1 MHLDARSH
9 RETLVNAAI
18 ALGIVAVIVIGTV
31 VFALLSLRRF
41 SMSPQDYIVGGRGF
55 GAVFLW
61 VLLAG
66 EIYTSFTFL
75 GAAGWTY
82 TFGAPAFYIMAY
94 GTCGYIF
101 YYFLFPWIW
110 RLGKEHGL
118 LTLPDLI
125 QVRYNSRA
133 LSTIVAIIAV
143 LALIPYITL
152 QLSALNTFLTVA
164 GHGMIDPVLGACVA
178 FLLIIA
184 FVFVTGL
191 RGTAWASI
199 VKDALVIGALIFVGL
214 AIPIQFF
221 GSPAT
226 LFDQVLRA
234 HPDHLV
240 LGGLTAPKG
249 SLWYV
254 STVLLTGLGFFS
266 GPQSIAAIF
275 SAKDENVLRRNAM
288 LLPVYQLIMLLVFFA
303 GFSALLIVPGLK
315 GPAADQSFLAV
326 VSRYYPTWV
335 LGFVTGTGALCA
347 LVPSTALL
355 LSAASVVAKNIAGD
369 LFNIGTDDRGRLS
382 LTRTM
387 VVVLGLG
394 ALVLWLF
401 YRTQLVDLLLLTYN
415 GISQFMPAY
424 LFGAYWK
431 RTTTVGVAAGIL
443 VGITVAVTLAA
454 SGIAPYG
461 LNPGFVG
468 LATNVIV
475 LLCVSLATQPAR
487 ETIPEPAGN

>member
-1 MHLDARSH
+1 M
-9 RETLVNAAI
+9 NAPI
-18 ALGIVAVIVIGTV
+18 ALAIIAVIVLGTV
-31 VFALLSLRRF
+31 IFAVASVRRF
-41 SMSPQDYIVGGRGF
+41 TMTPQEYIVGGRGF

-110 RLGKEHGL
+110 RMGKQHGL

-125 QVRYNSRA
+125 QVRYQSRM
-133 LSTIVAIIAV
+133 LSTLVAIIAV
-143 LALIPYITL
+143 VALIPYITL
-152 QLSALNTFLTVA
+152 QLSALQIFLTVA
-164 GHGMIDPVLGACVA
+164 GGGAIDPVEGACVA
-178 FLLIIA
+178 FLIIIA

-199 VKDALVIGALIFVGL
+199 IKDALVIGALLFVGL
-214 AIPIQFF
+214 AIPLQFF

-234 HPDHLV
+234 HPEHLV
-240 LGGLTAPKG
+240 LGPLTAPKG

-266 GPQSIAAIF
+266 GPQSIGAIF

-288 LLPVYQLIMLLVFFA
+288 LLPIYQLIMLLIFFA

-326 VSRYYPTWV
+326 VSRYYPAWV

-355 LSAASVVAKNIAGD
+355 LSSASVVAKNIAGD
-369 LFNIGTDDRGRLS
+369 LFNIGTDDAGRLRV
-382 LTRTM
+382 TRIM
-387 VVVLGLG
+387 VVALGLLSLG
-394 ALVLWLF
+394 LWLA
-401 YRTQLVDLLLLTYN
+401 YRTTLVDLLLLTYN

-431 RTTTVGVAAGIL
+431 RTTTAGVTAGIV
-443 VGITVAVTLAA
+443 VGIVLALSLA
-454 SGIAPYG
+454 GTGTAPFGI
-461 LNPGFVG
+461 NPGFIG
-468 LATNVIV
+468 LTANVLV
-475 LLCVSLATQPAR
+475 LIGVSLISQPPHVLS
-487 ETIPEPAGN
+487 PEAVRD

>member
-1 MHLDARSH
+1 M
-9 RETLVNAAI
+9 NAPVALAI
-18 ALGIVAVIVIGTV
+18 ISVIVLGTV
-31 VFALLSLRRF
+31 IFAVASVRRF
-41 SMSPQDYIVGGRGF
+41 TMTPQEFIVGGRGF

-82 TFGAPAFYIMAY
+82 SFGAPAFYIMAY

-110 RLGKEHGL
+110 RMGKEHGL

-125 QVRYNSRA
+125 QVRYQSRM
-133 LSTIVAIIAV
+133 LSTLVSIIGV
-143 LALIPYITL
+143 VALIPYITL
-152 QLSALNTFLTVA
+152 QLSALQIFLTVA
-164 GHGMIDPVLGACVA
+164 GGGAIDPVAGACVA

-184 FVFVTGL
+184 FVFMTGL

-199 VKDALVIGALIFVGL
+199 VKDALVIGALLFVGL
-214 AIPIQFF
+214 AIPLQFF

-234 HPDHLV
+234 HPEHLI

-288 LLPVYQLIMLLVFFA
+288 LLPIYQLIMLLIFFA
-303 GFSALLIVPGLK
+303 GFSALLIVPGLR

-326 VSRYYPTWV
+326 VSRYYPAWV

-355 LSAASVVAKNIAGD
+355 LSSASIVSKNIAGD
-369 LFNIGTDDRGRLS
+369 LMHIGLDDAGRLR
-382 LTRTM
+382 LTRIM
-387 VVVLGLG
+387 VVALGLLSLG
-394 ALVLWLF
+394 LWLA
-401 YRTQLVDLLLLTYN
+401 YRTTLVDLLLLTYN

-424 LFGAYWK
+424 AFGAFWK
-431 RTTTVGVAAGIL
+431 RTTTAGVAAGIV
-443 VGITVAVTLAA
+443 VGIVLALSLA
-454 SGIAPYG
+454 GMHNAPFG
-461 LNPGFVG
+461 LNPGFIG
-468 LATNVIV
+468 LVANIIV
-475 LLCVSLATQPAR
+475 LMGVSLLTQPR
-487 ETIPEPAGN
+487 FVSETTA

>member
-1 MHLDARSH
+1 
-9 RETLVNAAI
+9 VNSPI
-18 ALGIVAVIVIGTV
+18 ALAIIGIIVLGTV
-31 VFALLSLRRF
+31 VFAVASVRRF
-41 SMSPQDYIVGGRGF
+41 TMTPQEYIVGGRGF

-110 RLGKEHGL
+110 RMGKQHGL

-125 QVRYNSRA
+125 QVRYQSRM
-133 LSTIVAIIAV
+133 LSTLVAIIAV
-143 LALIPYITL
+143 VALIPYITL
-152 QLSALNTFLTVA
+152 QLSALQIFLTVA
-164 GHGMIDPVLGACVA
+164 GGGAIDPVAGACVA
-178 FLLIIA
+178 FLIIIA

-199 VKDALVIGALIFVGL
+199 IKDALVIGALLFVGL
-214 AIPIQFF
+214 AIPLQFF

-234 HPDHLV
+234 HPEHLT
-240 LGGLTAPKG
+240 LGPLTAPKG

-266 GPQSIAAIF
+266 GPQSIGAIF

-288 LLPVYQLIMLLVFFA
+288 LLPIYQLIMLLIFFA

-326 VSRYYPTWV
+326 VSRYYPPWV

-355 LSAASVVAKNIAGD
+355 LSSASVVAKNIAGD
-369 LFNIGTDDRGRLS
+369 LFKIGTDDTGRLRV
-382 LTRTM
+382 TRIM
-387 VVVLGLG
+387 VVALGLLSLG
-394 ALVLWLF
+394 LWLA
-401 YRTQLVDLLLLTYN
+401 YRTTLVDLLLLTYN

-431 RTTTVGVAAGIL
+431 RTTTAGVTAGIV
-443 VGITVAVTLAA
+443 VGIVLALSLA
-454 SGIAPYG
+454 GTGTAPFGI
-461 LNPGFVG
+461 NPGFIGLTANVLVLVG
-468 LATNVIV
+468 
-475 LLCVSLATQPAR
+475 VSLLTRPR
-487 ETIPEPAGN
+487 FVTETTA

>member
-1 MHLDARSH
+1 M
-9 RETLVNAAI
+9 AA
-18 ALGIVAVIVIGTV
+18 ASV
-31 VFALLSLRRF
+31 RC
-41 SMSPQDYIVGGRGF
+41 
-55 GAVFLW
+55 FLW

-110 RLGKEHGL
+110 RLGKEHDL

-125 QVRYNSRA
+125 QVRYNSRL
-133 LSTIVAIIAV
+133 LSTSWRSSRS

-152 QLSALNTFLTVA
+152 QLSALKYVS
-164 GHGMIDPVLGACVA
+164 HGGRPRGDRPGLGACVA
-178 FLLIIA
+178 FSLIIA

-199 VKDALVIGALIFVGL
+199 IKDALVIGALIFVGV
-214 AIPIQFF
+214 AIPMQFF

-275 SAKDENVLRRNAM
+275 SAKDENVC
-288 LLPVYQLIMLLVFFA
+288 
-303 GFSALLIVPGLK
+303 
-315 GPAADQSFLAV
+315 
-326 VSRYYPTWV
+326 
-335 LGFVTGTGALCA
+335 GATRCSCR
-347 LVPSTALL
+347 ST
-355 LSAASVVAKNIAGD
+355 S
-369 LFNIGTDDRGRLS
+369 
-382 LTRTM
+382 
-387 VVVLGLG
+387 
-394 ALVLWLF
+394 
-401 YRTQLVDLLLLTYN
+401 
-415 GISQFMPAY
+415 
-424 LFGAYWK
+424 
-431 RTTTVGVAAGIL
+431 
-443 VGITVAVTLAA
+443 
-454 SGIAPYG
+454 
-461 LNPGFVG
+461 
-468 LATNVIV
+468 
-475 LLCVSLATQPAR
+475 
-487 ETIPEPAGN
+487 

>member
-1 MHLDARSH
+1 
-9 RETLVNAAI
+9 VNASI
-18 ALGIVAVIVIGTV
+18 ALGVIAVIVLGTV
-31 VFALLSLRRF
+31 IFAIASVRRF
-41 SMSPQDYIVGGRGF
+41 TVTPQEYIVGGRGF

-110 RLGKEHGL
+110 RMGKEHGL

-125 QVRYNSRA
+125 QVRYQSRV
-133 LSTIVAIIAV
+133 LSTIVSIIAV
-143 LALIPYITL
+143 LALIPYVTL
-152 QLSALNTFLTVA
+152 QLSAMQIFLTVA
-164 GHGMIDPVLGACVA
+164 GHGAIDPVLGACVA
-178 FLLIIA
+178 FLVIIA

-199 VKDALVIGALIFVGL
+199 IKDALVIGALLFVGL
-214 AIPIQFF
+214 AIPLQFF

-234 HPDHLV
+234 HPERLV
-240 LGGLTAPKG
+240 LGGLTSPKG

-288 LLPVYQLIMLLVFFA
+288 FLPVYQLIMLLIFFA

-315 GPAADQSFLAV
+315 GAAADQSFLAV
-326 VSRYYPTWV
+326 VSRYYPAWV

-355 LSAASVVAKNIAGD
+355 LSSASVVAKNIAGD
-369 LFNIGTDDRGRLS
+369 LFGIGLDGPGRLRI
-382 LTRTM
+382 TRLM
-387 VVVLGLG
+387 VVVIGLLSLGLW
-394 ALVLWLF
+394 LVF
-401 YRTQLVDLLLLTYN
+401 RRTLVDLLLLTYN

-431 RTTTVGVAAGIL
+431 RVTTAGIAAGIV
-443 VGITVAVTLAA
+443 VGIVLAVTLAA
-454 SGIAPYG
+454 THNAPFG
-461 LNPGFVG
+461 LNPGFIG
-468 LATNVIV
+468 LVTNVIV
-475 LLCVSLATQPAR
+475 VVGVSLVTQPAR
-487 ETIPEPAGN
+487 ALTPEPVRD

>member
-1 MHLDARSH
+1 M
-9 RETLVNAAI
+9 NPPI
-18 ALGIVAVIVIGTV
+18 ALAIIAVIVLGTV
-31 VFALLSLRRF
+31 IFAVASVRRF
-41 SMSPQDYIVGGRGF
+41 AMTPQEYIVGGRGF

-110 RLGKEHGL
+110 RMGKEHGL

-125 QVRYNSRA
+125 QVRYQSRM
-133 LSTIVAIIAV
+133 LSTLVAIIAV
-143 LALIPYITL
+143 IALIPYITL
-152 QLSALNTFLTVA
+152 QLSALQIFLTVA
-164 GHGMIDPVLGACVA
+164 GGGAIDPVAGACVA
-178 FLLIIA
+178 FLIIIA

-199 VKDALVIGALIFVGL
+199 IKDALVIGALLFVGL
-214 AIPIQFF
+214 AIPLQFF

-234 HPDHLV
+234 HPEHLT
-240 LGGLTAPKG
+240 LGPLTAPKG

-266 GPQSIAAIF
+266 GPQSIGAIF

-288 LLPVYQLIMLLVFFA
+288 LLPIYQLIMLLIFFA

-326 VSRYYPTWV
+326 VSHYYPAWV

-355 LSAASVVAKNIAGD
+355 LSSASVVAKNIAGD
-369 LFNIGTDDRGRLS
+369 LLNVGVDDAGRLRV
-382 LTRTM
+382 TRIM
-387 VVVLGLG
+387 VVALGLLSLG
-394 ALVLWLF
+394 LWLA
-401 YRTQLVDLLLLTYN
+401 YRTTLVDLLLLTYN

-424 LFGAYWK
+424 AFGAYWK
-431 RTTTVGVAAGIL
+431 RTTTAGVTAGIV
-443 VGITVAVTLAA
+443 VGIALALSLAA
-454 SGIAPYG
+454 TGTAPFGI
-461 LNPGFVG
+461 NPGFIG
-468 LATNVIV
+468 LTANVLV
-475 LLCVSLATQPAR
+475 LIGVSLLTFHR
-487 ETIPEPAGN
+487 RTRGSNSF

>member
-1 MHLDARSH
+1 
-9 RETLVNAAI
+9 VNAPI
-18 ALGIVAVIVIGTV
+18 ALAIIAVIVLGTV
-31 VFALLSLRRF
+31 IFAVASVRRF
-41 SMSPQDYIVGGRGF
+41 AMTPQEYIVGGRGF

-110 RLGKEHGL
+110 RMGKAHGL

-125 QVRYNSRA
+125 QVRYQSRM
-133 LSTIVAIIAV
+133 LSTLVAIIAV
-143 LALIPYITL
+143 VALIPYITL
-152 QLSALNTFLTVA
+152 QLSALQIFLTVA
-164 GHGMIDPVLGACVA
+164 GGGAIDPVAGACVA
-178 FLLIIA
+178 FLIIIA

-199 VKDALVIGALIFVGL
+199 IKDALVIGALLFVGL
-214 AIPIQFF
+214 AIPLQFF

-234 HPDHLV
+234 HPEHLV

-266 GPQSIAAIF
+266 GPQSIGAIF

-288 LLPVYQLIMLLVFFA
+288 LLPVYQLIMLLIFFA

-326 VSRYYPTWV
+326 VSRYYPAWV

-355 LSAASVVAKNIAGD
+355 LSSASVVAKNIAGD
-369 LFNIGTDDRGRLS
+369 LMHIGTDDAGRLRV
-382 LTRTM
+382 TRIM
-387 VVVLGLG
+387 VVALGLLSLG
-394 ALVLWLF
+394 LWLA
-401 YRTQLVDLLLLTYN
+401 YRTTLVDLLLLTYN

-424 LFGAYWK
+424 AFGAYWK
-431 RTTTVGVAAGIL
+431 RTTTAGVTAGIV
-443 VGITVAVTLAA
+443 VGIVLALSLAA
-454 SGIAPYG
+454 TGHAPFG
-461 LNPGFVG
+461 LNPGFIG
-468 LATNVIV
+468 LTANVLV
-475 LLCVSLATQPAR
+475 LIGVSLLTKPRLVSDTTA
-487 ETIPEPAGN
+487 